1 MVTKYQQKSFET
13 ICIGALAS
21 IKISVFQKYL
31 LLYHCCSSHRPYY
44 LLQRLVLNS
53 QNKAKEVG
61 PSAITSSALFGVYE
75 DITNSQLQRVL
86 SSTPVLPL
94 LRGHLALLG
103 EAVTYRP
110 YRLRHALFGC
120 KALICRCNCIGF
132 KTSQISNNTTAYFKC
147 QHFALFLQQGQATY
161 GLFNIIFIQASKTM
175 LFFW

>member
-1 MVTKYQQKSFET
+1 MKDSQK
-13 ICIGALAS
+13 GDG
-21 IKISVFQKYL
+21 QGGW
-31 LLYHCCSSHRPYY
+31 
-44 LLQRLVLNS
+44 RLVISNTLSKQFALEPWYRSRFQYSKSIPYCIIVVVAIAHTISCRGS

-75 DITNSQLQRVL
+75 DMPNSQSQLLWVL

-147 QHFALFLQQGQATY
+147 QHFALFFQAAGTS
-161 GLFNIIFIQASKTM
+161 N
-175 LFFW
+175 

>member
-1 MVTKYQQKSFET
+1 MATSYQQHSFET
-13 ICIGALAS
+13 ICIGALIS
-21 IKISVFQKYL
+21 IKISVFQKYP

-147 QHFALFLQQGQATY
+147 QHFALFFQAAGTS
-161 GLFNIIFIQASKTM
+161 N
-175 LFFW
+175 